1 MIPNSF
7 YDVRS
12 ISTELFYYRTSFD
25 GAEKI
30 SYGTAFILKQLLRWS
45 AAAA

>member
-7 YDVRS
+7 CDVRS
-12 ISTELFYYRTSFD
+12 NSTELFYYRTSFD